1 MKDIFPSFVIDRFSR
16 IWLELL
22 VPAAAIM
29 LFVSPLVAQ
38 GRRSGAFDEALSY
51 TLALGSLRYV
61 PSANTEFRMVA
72 IRFDRNTSR
81 WMRFETAAS
90 FSRPDVQTDAGGVYD
105 PSAPT
110 EKTNLLTVTVGA
122 QVQWQFGRLQPYGD
136 VAFGIFA
143 RRDGDADGRR
153 FSRTAFAFPFGVR
166 VKVTD
171 RFGLRG
177 EVRFRED
184 GHEVVTHSNRE
195 MTVGLSWTR

>member
-1 MKDIFPSFVIDRFSR
+1 VKDIFPSFGIDRFSK

-22 VPAAAIM
+22 VPAIAIM

-38 GRRSGAFDEALSY
+38 RRRSGSFDEAPTY
-51 TLALGSLRYV
+51 TLALGSLRYE
-61 PSANTEFRMVA
+61 PSANKAFRVVA
-72 IRFDRNTSR
+72 IRFDRNTSQ

-90 FSRPDVQTDAGGVYD
+90 FSRPDVQTDAAGAYD

-110 EKTNLLTVTVGA
+110 EKTNLLTVTIGA
-122 QVQWQFGRLQPYGD
+122 QAQWQFGRVEPYGG
-136 VAFGIFA
+136 VAFGVFF

-166 VKVTD
+166 VKLTD

-177 EVRFRED
+177 EVRYRED

-195 MTVGLSWTR
+195 TTVGLSWTP